1 MIVVLVCALPFVF
14 LGTSSLSTVFTGS
27 FGTINGEEVTEADLN
42 MASNT
47 AISRFKSIYGEDFEF
62 DMLDEETKGALIKQE
77 LISQKVLLSQARSL
91 GFIND
96 TTIEEAK
103 KSIVQTPQ
111 FQVEGVFSE
120 NVYEAQVNS
129 NGYTK
134 DGYVDLIT
142 DMYASEVF
150 RNSLVTSNFVT
161 ENEIYELAGLLEQ
174 TSDIEFTKIS
184 FDGLKNEII
193 NTNDELTEY
202 YNDLSLIH
210 I

>member
-62 DMLDEETKGALIKQE
+62 DMLDEETKGSLIKQE

-111 FQVEGVFSE
+111 FQVEGVCSE

-129 NGYTK
+129 N
-134 DGYVDLIT
+134 
-142 DMYASEVF
+142 
-150 RNSLVTSNFVT
+150 
-161 ENEIYELAGLLEQ
+161 
-174 TSDIEFTKIS
+174 
-184 FDGLKNEII
+184 
-193 NTNDELTEY
+193 
-202 YNDLSLIH
+202 
-210 I
+210 

>member
-1 MIVVLVCALPFVF
+1 MNVKERIYYLREEIEKHNHRYYVLDKPIV
-14 LGTSSLSTVFTGS
+14 T
-27 FGTINGEEVTEADLN
+27 
-42 MASNT
+42 
-47 AISRFKSIYGEDFEF
+47 DFEF

-120 NVYEAQVNS
+120 SVYEAQVNS

-184 FDGLKNEII
+184 IL
-193 NTNDELTEY
+193 
-202 YNDLSLIH
+202 
-210 I
+210 